1 MSVLSFGDIAAGFT
15 DRKDPD
21 RKRTPRRNSYDI
33 DDERAQVF
41 KPVRDGWDWIGAIL
55 QAFDELLHDQ
65 RTKRYREADRLQDGD
80 RRILLS
86 LLKLIDFKTGR
97 LDPSYQELA
106 DRAGCHRATAIEACK
121 RFAKWLGLRWVRRT
135 VASDTVGM
143 AGPQR
148 EQISNAFWF
157 DICSAPRRVWHTFR
171 AALKRKV
178 IKRHGRTPK
187 HLIAPPKPEADPSLL
202 AVLDALE
209 AGVDRRDSA
218 SRKSRHYPRVD
229 I

>member
-1 MSVLSFGDIAAGFT
+1 MTAFSIGQVAGAFA
-15 DRKDPD
+15 DRKNPD
-21 RKRTPRRNSYDI
+21 RQRTPRRNSYDI
-33 DDERAQVF
+33 DDQRAQIF
-41 KPVRDGWDWIGAIL
+41 KPVKDGWDWIGAIL

-65 RTKRYREADRLQDGD
+65 RVTRYKESDRLQDGD

-86 LLKLIDFKTGR
+86 FLKLLDFKTGR

-135 VASDTVGM
+135 VVAETAGQ

-148 EQISNAFWF
+148 EQISNAFHF
-157 DICSAPRRVWHTFR
+157 DLSAAPRRVWATFK
-171 AALKRKV
+171 AALRRKV
-178 IKRHGRTPK
+178 IKRRGK
-187 HLIAPPKPEADPSLL
+187 APEGLKSPPRRQDDASLM
-202 AVLDALE
+202 AVLDSLSE
-209 AGVDRRDSA
+209 AIDQRSSA
-218 SRKSRHYPRVD
+218 SRESRHYPGVE

>member
-1 MSVLSFGDIAAGFT
+1 MTALSFGDIAGAFT
-15 DRKDPD
+15 DRKNPD
-21 RKRTPRRNSYDI
+21 RKRTPRRNSFDI
-33 DDERAQVF
+33 DDQRAKVF
-41 KPVRDGWDWIGAIL
+41 QPVRHGWDWIGAVL

-65 RTKRYREADRLQDGD
+65 RVSRYREGDRLQDGD

-86 LLKLIDFKTGR
+86 FLKLIDFKTGQ

-135 VASDTVGM
+135 VVAETVGL

-148 EQISNAFWF
+148 EQISNAFFF
-157 DICSAPRRVWHTFR
+157 DLSSAPRRVWATFK
-171 AALKRKV
+171 AALRRKV
-178 IKRHGRTPK
+178 IKRRGKAPEELQTAPK
-187 HLIAPPKPEADPSLL
+187 RADDAALMSSLNSL
-202 AVLDALE
+202 GTALDQ
-209 AGVDRRDSA
+209 RDSA
-218 SRKSRHYPRVD
+218 SRESRHYPGVE

>member
-1 MSVLSFGDIAAGFT
+1 MTAFSIGDIAAGFT

-33 DDERAQVF
+33 ADDRAQVF
-41 KPVRDGWDWIGAIL
+41 KPIRDGWDWIGAVL

-86 LLKLIDFKTGR
+86 FLKLIDFKTGQ

-106 DRAGCHRATAIEACK
+106 DRAGCHRATAVAACK
-121 RFAKWLGLRWVRRT
+121 RFAKWLGLKWVRRT
-135 VASDTVGM
+135 VASETIGM
-143 AGPQR
+143 AGPQQ

-157 DICSAPRRVWHTFR
+157 DLCSAPRRVWHTFR
-171 AALKRKV
+171 AALKRKA
-178 IKRHGRTPK
+178 IKRYGSAPK
-187 HLIAPPKPEADPSLL
+187 HLMTPPKPDIDPILFAAL
-202 AVLDALE
+202 NALE
-209 AGVDRRDSA
+209 NGIDQADSA
-218 SRKSRHYPRVD
+218 SRKSRHYPGVG

>member
-1 MSVLSFGDIAAGFT
+1 MIALSFGDIASAFT

-33 DDERAQVF
+33 DDQRAQVF
-41 KPVRDGWDWIGAIL
+41 QPVRHGWDWIGAVL
-55 QAFDELLHDQ
+55 QTFDELLHDQ
-65 RTKRYREADRLQDGD
+65 RLSRYKESDRLQDGD

-86 LLKLIDFKTGR
+86 FLKLIDFKTGQ

-135 VASDTVGM
+135 VVAETAGL

-148 EQISNAFWF
+148 EQISNAFFF
-157 DICSAPRRVWHTFR
+157 DLSSAPKRVWATFK
-171 AALKRKV
+171 AALRRKV
-178 IKRHGRTPK
+178 IKRRGKAPEGLQSPPRVDDPA
-187 HLIAPPKPEADPSLL
+187 LIFALNSLGDT
-202 AVLDALE
+202 LDI
-209 AGVDRRDSA
+209 RDSA
-218 SRKSRHYPRVD
+218 SRESRHYPGVE